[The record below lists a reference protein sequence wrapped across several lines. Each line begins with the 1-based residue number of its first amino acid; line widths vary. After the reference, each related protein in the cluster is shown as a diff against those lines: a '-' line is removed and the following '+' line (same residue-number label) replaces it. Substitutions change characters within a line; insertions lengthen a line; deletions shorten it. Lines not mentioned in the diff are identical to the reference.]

1 MTDANRCRNRKRQ
14 SSRQVWQPALF
25 VLDEDGCGLP
35 PWQPHGQVIAEAKDL
50 VVPAFTDLYESQR
63 LEIWM
68 LFLKKRTDE
77 RLVDV
82 YFSRRHWPSN

>member
-1 MTDANRCRNRKRQ
+1 
-14 SSRQVWQPALF
+14 
-25 VLDEDGCGLP
+25 
-35 PWQPHGQVIAEAKDL
+35 
-50 VVPAFTDLYESQR
+50 
-63 LEIWM
+63 M